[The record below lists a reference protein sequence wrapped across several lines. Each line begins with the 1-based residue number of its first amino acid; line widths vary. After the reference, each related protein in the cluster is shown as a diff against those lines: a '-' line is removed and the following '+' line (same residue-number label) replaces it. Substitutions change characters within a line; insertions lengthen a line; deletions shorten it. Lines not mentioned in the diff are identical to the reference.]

1 MSFKFQNSEHKNN
14 LEKPLWFYRLG
25 LQDQIQF
32 QSSSFSSFSETLEL
46 SFEDFRVT
54 GHEF

>member
-54 GHEF
+54 GHQF

>member
-14 LEKPLWFYRLG
+14 LEKPLRFYRLG
-25 LQDQIQF
+25 LRAQIQF

-46 SFEDFRVT
+46 SFEDLSIRT
-54 GHEF
+54 